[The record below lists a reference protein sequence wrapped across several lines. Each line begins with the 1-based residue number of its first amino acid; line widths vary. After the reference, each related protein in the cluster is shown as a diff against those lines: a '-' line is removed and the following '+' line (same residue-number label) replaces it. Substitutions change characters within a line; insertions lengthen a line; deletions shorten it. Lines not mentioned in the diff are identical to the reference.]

1 MDGIQLRD
9 EAVRDRIRAATEF
22 LDPTDPR
29 ARSYRADIV
38 LMLNRGLR
46 RLVVSIDEIRAHN
59 RELADGLLYHPFD
72 YSLCF
77 DEALKRVIATLPN
90 RTLKETSDD
99 TVRSPLCYR
108 YLRVLTRLGIL
119 LRIFRQLWRKRLQ
132 STNSRFQPP
141 ESNGLVGGH
150 RYQVLSCPTESREE
164 CALEREKGNLCL
176 SRISRSDYDC
186 QWCRKLERIPT
197 RG

>member
-22 LDPTDPR
+22 LDPADPR

-59 RELADGLLYHPFD
+59 RELADGLLYQPFD
-72 YSLCF
+72 FSLCF

-90 RTLKETSDD
+90 RSPKETAED
-99 TVRSPLCYR
+99 TVRSPAQNY
-108 YLRVLTRLGIL
+108 
-119 LRIFRQLWRKRLQ
+119 
-132 STNSRFQPP
+132 S
-141 ESNGLVGGH
+141 H
-150 RYQVLSCPTESREE
+150 RH
-164 CALEREKGNLCL
+164 
-176 SRISRSDYDC
+176 
-186 QWCRKLERIPT
+186 
-197 RG
+197 

>member
-46 RLVVSIDEIRAHN
+46 RLVVSIDEVRAHN
-59 RELADGLLYHPFD
+59 RDLADGLLYHPFD
-72 YSLCF
+72 SSQAF

-90 RTLKETSDD
+90 RSLKETSDD
-99 TVRSPLCYR
+99 TV
-108 YLRVLTRLGIL
+108 GIPS
-119 LRIFRQLWRKRLQ
+119 KHH
-132 STNSRFQPP
+132 PDD
-141 ESNGLVGGH
+141 H
-150 RYQVLSCPTESREE
+150 
-164 CALEREKGNLCL
+164 
-176 SRISRSDYDC
+176 
-186 QWCRKLERIPT
+186 
-197 RG
+197 

>member
-59 RELADGLLYHPFD
+59 RELADGLLYQPFD
-72 YSLCF
+72 FSLCF
-77 DEALKRVIATLPN
+77 DEALKRVVATLPN
-90 RTLKETSDD
+90 RTAKETAEE
-99 TVRSPLCYR
+99 TVSSIS
-108 YLRVLTRLGIL
+108 V
-119 LRIFRQLWRKRLQ
+119 
-132 STNSRFQPP
+132 
-141 ESNGLVGGH
+141 
-150 RYQVLSCPTESREE
+150 SC
-164 CALEREKGNLCL
+164 A
-176 SRISRSDYDC
+176 
-186 QWCRKLERIPT
+186 RIPNPDRSTTVPT
-197 RG
+197 RAASERMLATQERSAQRSSIGWSH

>member
-9 EAVRDRIRAATEF
+9 EAVRDRIRVATEF

-59 RELADGLLYHPFD
+59 RELADGILYQPFD
-72 YSLCF
+72 FSLCF

-90 RTLKETSDD
+90 RSPKETAED
-99 TVRSPLCYR
+99 TVRSIATSQKIHY
-108 YLRVLTRLGIL
+108 
-119 LRIFRQLWRKRLQ
+119 
-132 STNSRFQPP
+132 
-141 ESNGLVGGH
+141 
-150 RYQVLSCPTESREE
+150 
-164 CALEREKGNLCL
+164 
-176 SRISRSDYDC
+176 
-186 QWCRKLERIPT
+186 
-197 RG
+197 